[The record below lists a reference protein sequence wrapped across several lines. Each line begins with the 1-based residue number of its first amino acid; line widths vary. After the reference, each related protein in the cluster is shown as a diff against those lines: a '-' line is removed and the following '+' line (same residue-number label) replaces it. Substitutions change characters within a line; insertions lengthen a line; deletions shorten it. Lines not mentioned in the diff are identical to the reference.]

1 MNTERTY
8 DRSHDDFLLL
18 LAVTGTD
25 SRQIESI
32 AQQVHDEYMT
42 QFGPLGAMTI
52 GFLKC
57 DRLRE
62 ATANAAHAPQWTH
75 IIRYFGPVQSVR
87 WLQDHIAAAITRAG
101 GTAIMQTFDV
111 TDVTGRY

>member
-1 MNTERTY
+1 MISERTY

-18 LAVTGTD
+18 LALAGVD
-25 SRQIESI
+25 SRQIDTVS
-32 AQQVHDEYMT
+32 QQVHDEYMA

-52 GFLKC
+52 SFLKC

-62 ATANAAHAPQWTH
+62 ATANAAHATQWTH

-87 WLQDHIAAAITRAG
+87 WLQDHIAAAIARAG